1 MKFSEWLF
9 HVLKRVAA
17 TNYAHLTSS
26 INDDGVFEAELV
38 GVVDNQVATIASI
51 TENATKAELAE
62 FERKIDLLQSAVQA
76 QDAEDEANEARIRE
90 ILNKLTR
97 EERMLIDRPLPEE
110 MIPDSESDEGV
121 EY

>member
-1 MKFSEWLF
+1 MDFSAWIF
-9 HVLKRVAA
+9 RILKRVAA

-38 GVVDNQVATIASI
+38 GVVDNQVATISTI
-51 TENATKAELAE
+51 TENATDAELMA
-62 FERKIDLLQSAVQA
+62 FELQLDLLQNAVKA
-76 QDAEDEANEARIRE
+76 QDAEDEANEAKIRE
-90 ILNKLTR
+90 VLNKLTR
-97 EERMLIDRPLPEE
+97 EERMLIERPLPEE